1 MKYTYNQ
8 ALRQIC
14 LQCKTKKNNCKKEAC
29 MRYASF
35 MTCIRKSQVLDKLM
49 RDYLE
54 LKVNDGDVC
63 GLRFQAGAWA
73 KKDTTFLQELKNLFS
88 VDEVDDDEDASDC

>member
-14 LQCKTKKNNCKKEAC
+14 LQCKTKKTNCKKEAC
-29 MRYASF
+29 KRYASF
-35 MTCIRKSQVLDKLM
+35 KACIRKSQALDKLM

-54 LKVNDGDVC
+54 VKMCGDDVC

-73 KKDTTFLQELKNLFS
+73 KKDTVFLQELKNLFS
-88 VDEVDDDEDASDC
+88 IDDNDDASGSML